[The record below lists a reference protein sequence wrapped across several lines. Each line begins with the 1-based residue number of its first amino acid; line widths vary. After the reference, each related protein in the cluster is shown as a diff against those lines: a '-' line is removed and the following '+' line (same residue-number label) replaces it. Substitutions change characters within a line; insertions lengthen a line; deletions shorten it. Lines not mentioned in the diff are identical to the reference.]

1 MRGMRA
7 YEVGWGHFRT
17 FDIMAAIVDNLHVSA
32 PSIHRRLEYG
42 HPCLRTSSRMTT
54 KQRFAAALLCAL
66 AWIIIDQL
74 TKALFKQILTPGEVV
89 SLFAG
94 SLLVLPA
101 YNHGAFLSLGA
112 EMSDATRNI
121 IFIYGVLAILAGL
134 LGWLLRSSRLG
145 SVEVIAIACILG
157 GGLSNLLD
165 RCVYD
170 GRVFDFL
177 NIGIGHFRTGVFNVA
192 DVGIML
198 GVALLLLSSVNRRP
212 TLPGSAT
219 A

>member
-1 MRGMRA
+1 
-7 YEVGWGHFRT
+7 
-17 FDIMAAIVDNLHVSA
+17 
-32 PSIHRRLEYG
+32 
-42 HPCLRTSSRMTT
+42 MTT
-54 KQRFAAALLCAL
+54 KQRFSTALFCAL

-74 TKALFKQILTPGEVV
+74 AKAFFKQILTPGEVV

-94 SLLVLPA
+94 SLLVFPT

-112 EMSDATRNI
+112 EMPDATRNI

-145 SVEVIAIACILG
+145 RVEVIAIACILG
-157 GGLSNLLD
+157 GGLSNLFD

-177 NIGIGHFRTGVFNVA
+177 NMGIGRFRTGVFNVA

-198 GVALLLLSSVNRRP
+198 GVALLLLSGVKRKP
-212 TLPGSAT
+212 TSPGSA
-219 A
+219 AA

>member
-1 MRGMRA
+1 
-7 YEVGWGHFRT
+7 
-17 FDIMAAIVDNLHVSA
+17 
-32 PSIHRRLEYG
+32 
-42 HPCLRTSSRMTT
+42 MTT
-54 KQRFAAALLCAL
+54 KQRLATALVGAL
-66 AWIIIDQL
+66 VWVIIDQL
-74 TKALFKQILTPGEVV
+74 TKALFKQVLTPGEVV

-94 SLLVLPA
+94 SLLVLPT

-121 IFIYGVLAILAGL
+121 VFIYGVFAILVGL
-134 LGWLLRSSRLG
+134 FGWLVRWSRLG
-145 SVEVIAIACILG
+145 LVEVIAIACILG

-177 NIGIGHFRTGVFNVA
+177 NMGIGHLRTGVFNVA
-192 DVGIML
+192 DVGISL
-198 GVALLLLSSVNRRP
+198 GVVLLFLSGAKRRP

>member
-1 MRGMRA
+1 
-7 YEVGWGHFRT
+7 
-17 FDIMAAIVDNLHVSA
+17 
-32 PSIHRRLEYG
+32 
-42 HPCLRTSSRMTT
+42 MTT
-54 KQRFAAALLCAL
+54 KQRFVTALLCAL

-74 TKALFKQILTPGEVV
+74 SKLLLKQILAPGDVV
-89 SLFAG
+89 SFLAG
-94 SLLVLPA
+94 SLLVLPT

-112 EMSDATRNI
+112 GMSDATRNI
-121 IFIYGVLAILAGL
+121 IFIYGVLAILASL
-134 LGWLLRSSRLG
+134 LVWLLRSSRLG
-145 SVEVIAIACILG
+145 RAEVIAIASILG

-177 NIGIGHFRTGVFNVA
+177 YIGLGPIRTGIFNVA
-192 DVGIML
+192 DVGLML
-198 GVALLLLSSVNRRP
+198 GVVLLLLSGVNRKP

>member
-1 MRGMRA
+1 
-7 YEVGWGHFRT
+7 
-17 FDIMAAIVDNLHVSA
+17 
-32 PSIHRRLEYG
+32 
-42 HPCLRTSSRMTT
+42 MTT
-54 KQRFAAALLCAL
+54 KQRLAAALVGAL
-66 AWIIIDQL
+66 VWVIIDQL
-74 TKALFKQILTPGEVV
+74 TKALFKHLLAPGEVV

-94 SLLVLPA
+94 SLLVLPT

-121 IFIYGVLAILAGL
+121 VFIYGVLAILAGL
-134 LGWLLRSSRLG
+134 FGWLLRSSRLG
-145 SVEVIAIACILG
+145 RVEVIAIGCILG

-177 NIGIGHFRTGVFNVA
+177 NMGIGHLRTGIFNVA
-192 DVGIML
+192 DVGISL
-198 GVALLLLSSVNRRP
+198 GVVLLFLSGSKRRP
-212 TLPGSAT
+212 TLAGSAT

>member
-1 MRGMRA
+1 MADGRISA
-7 YEVGWGHFRT
+7 IGHERPLSNESQ
-17 FDIMAAIVDNLHVSA
+17 IADNARILT
-32 PSIHRRLEYG
+32 RLECG
-42 HPCLRTSSRMTT
+42 PASLHAIFRMTT
-54 KQRFAAALLCAL
+54 KQRFITALLGAL

-89 SLFAG
+89 PLFAG
-94 SLLVLPA
+94 SVLVLPI

-112 EMSDATRNI
+112 GMSDTTRNLV
-121 IFIYGVLAILAGL
+121 FIYGVLAILAGVFWW
-134 LGWLLRSSRLG
+134 LGRSSRLRRID
-145 SVEVIAIACILG
+145 VIAMACILG

-165 RCVYD
+165 RSIYH
-170 GRVFDFL
+170 GQVFDFL
-177 NIGIGHFRTGVFNVA
+177 NIGIGRLRTGVFNLA

-198 GVALLLLSSVNRRP
+198 GVALLLFSGKRRGP